1 MSHFDDFDSKSM
13 DIKNFNLT
21 GRDNNPEQQAKEEYM
36 KKLMSFRKDEL
47 ILPEESD
54 DCQDDCDPTHE
65 KKKRQDIAGVE
76 EAYEFVEKIEDKMM
90 KVSNVIRGMDKRMS
104 YNMRLMG
111 SVVPDQEK
119 EM

>member
-1 MSHFDDFDSKSM
+1 
-13 DIKNFNLT
+13 
-21 GRDNNPEQQAKEEYM
+21 M

-54 DCQDDCDPTHE
+54 DCQDDCDATQE

-104 YNMRLMG
+104 YNMRLINT
-111 SVVPDQEK
+111 VIPD
-119 EM
+119 